1 MDTGPI
7 TLTATPEQICAL
19 YAQLKQEGLTI
30 EHVSDTQLTV
40 YVTPMPMADAVAFL
54 VNNR

>member
-1 MDTGPI
+1 MDTVPI
-7 TLTATPEQICAL
+7 TLTATPEQIRAL

-40 YVTPMPMADAVAFL
+40 YVAPMAKDEAVAFL

>member
-1 MDTGPI
+1 MNTVPI
-7 TLTATPEQICAL
+7 TLTATPEQIRAL

-40 YVTPMPMADAVAFL
+40 YVTPLTKDEAISYL

>member
-1 MDTGPI
+1 MDTVPI
-7 TLTATPEQICAL
+7 TLTGTPERIRAL

-40 YVTPMPMADAVAFL
+40 YVTPMPKDEAVAFL

>member
-1 MDTGPI
+1 MDTVPI

-40 YVTPMPMADAVAFL
+40 YVTPMAKDEAISYL

>member
-1 MDTGPI
+1 MDKVPI
-7 TLTATPEQICAL
+7 TITATPEQIRAL

-40 YVTPMPMADAVAFL
+40 YVTPLTKDEAISYL

>member
-1 MDTGPI
+1 MDTVPI
-7 TLTATPEQICAL
+7 TLTATPEQIRAL

-40 YVTPMPMADAVAFL
+40 YVAPMAKDEAVAYL
-54 VNNR
+54 INNK

>member
-1 MDTGPI
+1 MDTVPI

-40 YVTPMPMADAVAFL
+40 YVTPMPRDEAVAFL